1 MDTGGVKMTIQ
12 RNVIETVKEIAM
24 KIKDRGG
31 RPFYV
36 GGFVRDE
43 FTHNKNKDIDIEIY
57 GLTVNE
63 VKSILADYGTVNAVG
78 ESFGVLMVSGLPV
91 DWTFPRMERCIGSS
105 HKDFDVT
112 VNPFASYEDACKR
125 RDFTINAIMKD
136 VLTGE
141 IVDPFNGIKDIKEG
155 ILRCVNP
162 TTFIEDPLRVFR
174 AAQFVAR
181 FNLTIDK
188 DTMELLKTIDVTSLP
203 KERIYEEYKKMLL
216 KAKKPSLGL
225 KVLKEINLL
234 HPLLKNLIGCKQKA
248 EFHPEGDVWEHT
260 LLVVDE
266 AAKLRDKVSDPEILM
281 WSALLHDIGKPEV
294 VTEDG
299 SSITHDEV
307 GAELAKD
314 FLWAFTNECRLL
326 QNVPIYIKEHMR
338 IVQLWEN
345 KSSTAAVMRL
355 ISRVPDFDILLALSK
370 ADYLGRGGVHDFTPV
385 EEFVKDRTK
394 EMGTKRPEPLVTG
407 WDLISM
413 GYKPSPLFSKILAW
427 AFDLQLEGKTKED
440 IIKEIPLVFP
450 C

>member
-1 MDTGGVKMTIQ
+1 MTVQ
-12 RNVIETVKEIAM
+12 RNIIETVKEIAM
-24 KIKDRGG
+24 KIKHKGG
-31 RPFYV
+31 RAFYV

-43 FTHNKNKDIDIEIY
+43 FFNNENKDIDVEIY
-57 GLTVNE
+57 GLPVSE
-63 VKSILADYGTVNAVG
+63 VKNILSEYGNVNAVG

-91 DWTFPRMERCIGSS
+91 DWSFPRMEKCVGKS
-105 HKDFDVT
+105 HRDFEVT
-112 VNPFASYEDACKR
+112 VNPFASYEEACKR

-136 VLTGE
+136 ILTGE
-141 IVDPFNGIKDIKEG
+141 IVDPYNGVQDIKDG

-162 TTFIEDPLRVFR
+162 TTFVEDALRVYR

-188 DTMELLKTIDVTSLP
+188 ATMELLKTIDVSSLP
-203 KERIYEEYKKMLL
+203 KERIYEEYKKIML
-216 KAKKPSLGL
+216 KAEKPSLGL
-225 KVLKEINLL
+225 KVLQEINLL
-234 HPLLKNLIGCKQKA
+234 HPLLQNMIDCKQK
-248 EFHPEGDVWEHT
+248 EQFHPEGDVWNHT

-266 AAKLRDKVSDPEILM
+266 ASNLKDKVSDPEILM
-281 WSALLHDIGKPEV
+281 WSALLHDIGKPQV

-299 SSITHDEV
+299 SSIAHDEV
-307 GAELAKD
+307 GAELTKD
-314 FLWAFTNECRLL
+314 FLKTITTEGRLL
-326 QNVPIYIKEHMR
+326 QNVPIYVKEHMK

-355 ISRVPDFDILLALSK
+355 VSRIPDFDILLALSK